1 MRITLKS
8 AVCGIMEI
16 IIGLIAII
24 GLAAPMLSGLGGSE
38 NGFDLMSLNS
48 PYYFARVQDD
58 GIKIMI
64 VAFGILCAFQ
74 CTVGAVLLVVGSLN
88 VFRKET
94 EGYGKGIT
102 ITNLVFITLYM
113 AEGIIYMRVF
123 KSEAGDFMIGV
134 STLSFVPLIIA
145 VLAFIVYIV
154 CKICLPEKVLWSA
167 KTSVSDASE
176 RREIQTKTSDGIAKE
191 ERKLQLIGE
200 YFRLYNEGAI
210 TMEEYE
216 KEKCRILNSDKE
228 E

>member
-64 VAFGILCAFQ
+64 VAFGILCA
-74 CTVGAVLLVVGSLN
+74 
-88 VFRKET
+88 
-94 EGYGKGIT
+94 
-102 ITNLVFITLYM
+102 YM